1 MFSRKD
7 TVMSIGRTLG
17 ITLLGFGLLPLVG
30 CMTKP
35 LQPVRADGTYC
46 HKVGKSYRPTLT
58 CTTEA
63 VPSNDVEAL
72 AKRFE
77 PNADALTVY
86 VLRKRWGDARNLVVA
101 SIDGRRQVTTIP
113 ESLVRI
119 RLKPGEHRLALSW
132 DGSSSDFVVTGAAG
146 EVRFVELVGSVWSW
160 GSTYRWEAGALDAAR
175 ERAIASKLIAD
186 IDMRL

>member
-1 MFSRKD
+1 
-7 TVMSIGRTLG
+7 MSIGRTLG

-46 HKVGKSYRPTLT
+46 HKIGKSYRQKLT

-132 DGSSSDFVVTGAAG
+132 DGSSSDFVVAGAAG

-160 GSTYRWEAGALDAAR
+160 GSTYRWEAGSLDAAR

>member
-1 MFSRKD
+1 M
-7 TVMSIGRTLG
+7 LG
-17 ITLLGFGLLPLVG
+17 LGLLPLVG

-35 LQPVRADGTYC
+35 LQPVRADGIYC

-58 CTTEA
+58 CTAEA
-63 VPSNDVEAL
+63 VPSIEVEAQ

-77 PNADALTVY
+77 PSADALTVY

-101 SIDGRRQVTTIP
+101 SIDGRQQVTTIP

-132 DGSSSDFVVTGAAG
+132 EGSSSDLVVTGAGG

-160 GSTYRWEAGALDAAR
+160 GGTYRWETGALDSAR
-175 ERAIASKLIAD
+175 DRAIASKLIAD

>member
-1 MFSRKD
+1 MNIRR
-7 TVMSIGRTLG
+7 TIG
-17 ITLLGFGLLPLVG
+17 IALLGLGMLPLVG

-46 HKVGKSYRPTLT
+46 HKIGKSYRPTLT
-58 CTTEA
+58 CTTDA
-63 VPSNDVEAL
+63 VPSIEVEAQ

-77 PNADALTVY
+77 PSAEALTVY
-86 VLRKRWGDARNLVVA
+86 VLRKRWGDARNLVVT

-119 RLKPGEHRLALSW
+119 RLKPGEHRIALSW
-132 DGSSSDFVVTGAAG
+132 EGSSSDIVVAGAAG

-160 GSTYRWEAGALDAAR
+160 GSTYRWENGVLESAR